1 MNRYT
6 NSFDDVT
13 TRATSAREA
22 ADIIAR
28 RIYGKRGFCRSMRH
42 DSRTEDN
49 HSHTY
54 EVFIGVPVRGEPGT
68 TSGRNIWLFEKRLD
82 R

>member
-13 TRATSAREA
+13 TRAGSAKEA

-28 RIYGKRGFCRSMRH
+28 RIYGKRGFCHALRH
-42 DSRTEDN
+42 ASRTEDGR
-49 HSHTY
+49 SHTY
-54 EVFIGVPVRGEPGT
+54 EAFIGVPVKGDRGT
-68 TSGRNIWLFEKRLD
+68 TSGRNIWIYERVSE
-82 R
+82 